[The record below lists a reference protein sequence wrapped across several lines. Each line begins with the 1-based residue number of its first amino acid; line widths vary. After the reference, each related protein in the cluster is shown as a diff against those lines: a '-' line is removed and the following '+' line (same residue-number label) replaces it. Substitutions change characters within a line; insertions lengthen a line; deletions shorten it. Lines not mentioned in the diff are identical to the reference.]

1 MLYAVFY
8 VAIHHV
14 WGAAIVTLCSVGFAI
29 TPFLMRAF
37 RSVPFAGNF
46 LAALMTLGFT
56 ALCYVE
62 GGLRGHAV
70 AWLAS
75 VTLCALLLIGKKASG
90 VWVIVSFAAT
100 ASVVAFD
107 LAEIRLPVLYDP
119 AWGPLVDA
127 TGYLGLIAFMFGLGL
142 IFELG
147 REQAFGKMTDALS
160 ATATANQRLNV
171 ANQEK
176 MEFMGVAAH
185 DLRNPLTIII
195 TYAEMLREGDARKP
209 KEFADS
215 IYQAGRR
222 MKDLITKL
230 LDANAIDEGRFSCE
244 IERCELAPLI
254 ATSVSQNQINATRKE
269 TEIVLL
275 PAATLGADRPRRH
288 RADSRQPHFE
298 RREICAA
305 EEPRVY
311 RIRLRRGPGLRF
323 RARSGAGSERGR
335 SSATLSQMHPPNG
348 SADRRRVVHR
358 ARALH
363 CETTRRSAARFD
375 RVPERIGIGRHFHSS
390 PARLER

>member
-1 MLYAVFY
+1 
-8 VAIHHV
+8 
-14 WGAAIVTLCSVGFAI
+14 
-29 TPFLMRAF
+29 
-37 RSVPFAGNF
+37 
-46 LAALMTLGFT
+46 

-75 VTLCALLLIGKKASG
+75 VPLCALLLVGKKASG
-90 VWVIVSFAAT
+90 VWVMISFAAA

-147 REQAFGKMTDALS
+147 RVQAFGKMTDALS
-160 ATATANQRLNV
+160 ATAAANERLSV
-171 ANQEK
+171 ANKEK
-176 MEFMGVAAH
+176 TEFMGVAAH

-195 TYAEMLREGDARKP
+195 TYAEMLREGNARKP

-222 MKDLITKL
+222 MKGLITNL

-244 IERCELAPLI
+244 IERCEIAPLI
-254 ATSVSQNQINATRKE
+254 ATSVSQNQINATRKK

-275 PAATLGADRPRRH
+275 PAPQLWARTDRGVTVQILDNLISNAVKYAPPKARVFIESGYDEGRVFASVRDQGPGISEADQAQLFRKYTRLTARPTGGESSTGLGLSIVKRLVEALRGSIECQSELGAG
-288 RADSRQPHFE
+288 ATFT
-298 RREICAA
+298 
-305 EEPRVY
+305 V
-311 RIRLRRGPGLRF
+311 RL
-323 RARSGAGSERGR
+323 
-335 SSATLSQMHPPNG
+335 
-348 SADRRRVVHR
+348 
-358 ARALH
+358 
-363 CETTRRSAARFD
+363 
-375 RVPERIGIGRHFHSS
+375 
-390 PARLER
+390 PAWNDNVI